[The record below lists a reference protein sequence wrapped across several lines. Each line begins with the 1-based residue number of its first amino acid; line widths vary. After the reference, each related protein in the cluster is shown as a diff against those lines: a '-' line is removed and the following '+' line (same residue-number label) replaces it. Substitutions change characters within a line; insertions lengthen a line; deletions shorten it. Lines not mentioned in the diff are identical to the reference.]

1 MAANNLWTS
10 PLKVFLGAAQSL
22 PGFNSSQQGYNTGYT
37 TLPDQQIPLCNPA
50 SSYNNQCCEPKLQ
63 QKYEVDCRRFS
74 KLRRWVK
81 VIIAISHFCSCLFS
95 LFMEVAMCYMMY
107 KFYKTKDDS
116 AYGHSSPWAKNTK
129 LWPTIMLLAASG
141 VTVLLSIAI
150 LLALCCQSK
159 KKKAMFSVLH
169 SLIHVGIW
177 LVVAVLYRV
186 GKARNDLWG
195 WSCSSEAEKIQSLY
209 RDELNFSA
217 MCNTQTA
224 SWHVSMVEVGVK
236 VILSGAGYYFARK
249 QNGVRAK
256 IVSSIGDAAF
266 DQVDF

>member
-1 MAANNLWTS
+1 
-10 PLKVFLGAAQSL
+10 
-22 PGFNSSQQGYNTGYT
+22 
-37 TLPDQQIPLCNPA
+37 
-50 SSYNNQCCEPKLQ
+50 
-63 QKYEVDCRRFS
+63 
-74 KLRRWVK
+74 
-81 VIIAISHFCSCLFS
+81 
-95 LFMEVAMCYMMY
+95 
-107 KFYKTKDDS
+107 
-116 AYGHSSPWAKNTK
+116 
-129 LWPTIMLLAASG
+129 MLLAASG

-217 MCNTQTA
+217 MCNTQVSFFQLRGAEHDVIEIRLTSLQTA